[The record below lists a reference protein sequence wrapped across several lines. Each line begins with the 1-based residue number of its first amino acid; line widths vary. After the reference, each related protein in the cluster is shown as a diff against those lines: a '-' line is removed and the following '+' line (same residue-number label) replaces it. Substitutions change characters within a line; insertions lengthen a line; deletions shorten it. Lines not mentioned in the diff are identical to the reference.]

1 MRHKTKSPH
10 GNYGEECLTCIFFNV
25 PPTVWLQSHRLQSGC
40 DGSQPRVLVMLI
52 EHGSVLPTSDCSS
65 QYHAMD

>member
-1 MRHKTKSPH
+1 M
-10 GNYGEECLTCIFFNV
+10 YFFNV

-52 EHGSVLPTSDCSS
+52 ERGSILPTSDCSS
-65 QYHAMD
+65 HYHSMD